1 MNKAYVK
8 EVARDLRALG
18 GIPFYFIVAVRAVIG
33 QYALFVWQLIF
44 AAAGLLIIYF
54 TTRNTKMKVD
64 MHIASL
70 LVLIVFTSL
79 FYNELYFTV
88 FAFALF
94 GLVIIASYYNQI
106 KNWVIIRGLIAGI
119 ICSGLAYYISLS
131 I

>member
-1 MNKAYVK
+1 MNKAHVK
-8 EVARDLRALG
+8 EIARDLRALG

-33 QYALFVWQLIF
+33 QYALFVWQLII
-44 AAAGLLIIYF
+44 AAAGLLFIYF
-54 TTRNTKMKVD
+54 TTRNTKMKSD

-70 LVLIVFTSL
+70 LVLCVFTSI

-88 FAFALF
+88 FAFALG
-94 GLVIIASYYNQI
+94 GLVIVASYYNQI